1 MNRKGRKKGCMENLS
16 ERVRI
21 GQRIAELRK
30 SKGLTQ
36 AKLSELTSIAP
47 GNIARI
53 ESGKYSTGIDLLSR
67 IVNAM
72 GYKIDFVEK

>member
-1 MNRKGRKKGCMENLS
+1 M
-16 ERVRI
+16 RI